1 MITEPKEV
9 DAIVKRG
16 WAKIYAGNV
25 IDIESMVA
33 NFFNKYATRLYG
45 AAEYKVT
52 EVTEEMV
59 YQTFKHLKVS
69 APGMDAWQPSELSLF
84 SRQMCKRVAD
94 LFNLIEEG
102 APWPSSTMHARIMY
116 LEKAGA
122 LLGEVMSFRPLT
134 ISAPLYRAYATM
146 RLKDMQPWV
155 NQWMTTEMYAGVP
168 GSGATDAW
176 YKVLLDIEQ
185 MKVEEQPF

>member
-1 MITEPKEV
+1 MM
-9 DAIVKRG
+9 
-16 WAKIYAGNV
+16 AK
-25 IDIESMVA
+25 
-33 NFFNKYATRLYG
+33 FFSKYATTLYG
-45 AAEYKVT
+45 AAERKVIEMT
-52 EVTEEMV
+52 QEMV

-69 APGMDAWQPSELSLF
+69 APGMDAWQPKELSLF
-84 SRQMCKRVAD
+84 SRLMCKRVAD

-146 RLKDMQPWV
+146 RLKDMQPWI
-155 NQWMTTEMYAGVP
+155 NQWMTTEMYARVP
-168 GSGATDAW
+168 GS
-176 YKVLLDIEQ
+176 LDILKFFDQIVREVVYKMASIAGMPKQ
-185 MKVEEQPF
+185 VLSAYKRYAE